1 MLSFFATGPFLKP
14 FTENSCHL
22 LFPASSSLFA
32 LTFRGTLAG
41 RAGPSPTLLGSRFAW
56 LARSGSML
64 AAAEMTP
71 VCDCVGVELP
81 EDGVA
86 ASASALRLRESPK
99 GLMSCAESVSVV
111 AYDLKV
117 TM

>member
-1 MLSFFATGPFLKP
+1 
-14 FTENSCHL
+14 
-22 LFPASSSLFA
+22 
-32 LTFRGTLAG
+32 
-41 RAGPSPTLLGSRFAW
+41 
-56 LARSGSML
+56 ML